1 MENRGIWRI
10 EARLWKLQKARPDL
24 KRELSVLSGPV
35 FRKFVDGA
43 KQTARGLI
51 VYYSPLIG
59 ALDPAVDIW
68 IVSAY

>member
-1 MENRGIWRI
+1 MENRGTWRIEEFGESGNLENRGIWRI

-43 KQTARGLI
+43 SRPRG
-51 VYYSPLIG
+51 G
-59 ALDPAVDIW
+59 
-68 IVSAY
+68 

>member
-1 MENRGIWRI
+1 MENRGEIVEIAESKTRSEEEI
-10 EARLWKLQKARPDL
+10 VRSLRTCVQKVCR
-24 KRELSVLSGPV
+24 R
-35 FRKFVDGA
+35 R